1 MNWEDFKNHCI
12 YAPSYNAVLSASI
25 STYTHFKQ
33 AFSAPH
39 INRDDVI
46 FSKSEQSAAPATV
59 VSSTAVPAVFR
70 GFAKDKA
77 AQKINK

>member
-1 MNWEDFKNHCI
+1 MHRAIYCI
-12 YAPSYNAVLSASI
+12 SASI
-25 STYTHFKQ
+25 STYTHFKL

-59 VSSTAVPAVFR
+59 VPSTAVPAVFR